1 MAKKF
6 ICNGMLGKLCK
17 LLRICG
23 IDAAYSN
30 QGMVILLEAK
40 KENRI
45 VLTRNTRLQ
54 TKKGVFFVQASDP
67 AEQLKHIISEYN
79 LQTLIQPF
87 SRCIECNC
95 KLKAIDKALVRN
107 NIPYFTYKHFDEFA
121 LCPNCHRVYWKG
133 SHYKN
138 MTKDISDLLPNA
150 K

>member
-1 MAKKF
+1 
-6 ICNGMLGKLCK
+6 MLGKLCK

-30 QGMVILLEAK
+30 QGMAILLEARK
-40 KENRI
+40 QNRI

-54 TKKGVFFVQASDP
+54 KKKDVFFMKTSDP
-67 AEQLKHIISEYN
+67 VEQLEHIISEFKLKN
-79 LQTLIQPF
+79 RIEPF

-95 KLKAIDKALVRN
+95 KLKAVDKALIRN

-121 LCPNCHRVYWKG
+121 LCPNCRRVFWRG
-133 SHYKN
+133 SHYKR
-138 MTKDISDLLPNA
+138 MLEDIRHLIPNA